1 MKMLFA
7 KPGEFESCGMFNFK
21 HLIIFL
27 VTIFG
32 VIFATKKTKI
42 KDKEKVKK
50 RIQKITIIM
59 WILEMIKI
67 VFTIM
72 VGYGNNLN
80 KVVPL
85 YYCSLLLYAG
95 ILSSIGKGTL
105 KRIGDVFLATGS
117 IVAGVVFIILPTTS
131 LPEYPLFHF
140 ISIHSF
146 LFHGMMIYLGVM
158 IHKTNYIEIKKSD
171 IKYYAGLIL
180 LICILAYIVN
190 CKFGSNL
197 MFISRDFP
205 GTPITLIYHATG
217 KFFPIVMSVA
227 QMTLPF
233 YLIYGLKVLDNKI
246 KGKKVELLDK
256 N

>member
-1 MKMLFA
+1 MFFA
-7 KPGEFESCGMFNFK
+7 KSGQYPPCGIFNYK

-27 VTIFG
+27 ITICG

-42 KDKEKVKK
+42 KDKEQVRK

-59 WILEMIKI
+59 WILEIIKI
-67 VFTIM
+67 IFTFS
-72 VGYGNNLN
+72 VGHGNNLN

-95 ILSSIGKGTL
+95 IFSSLGKGNI
-105 KRIGDVFLATGS
+105 KRVGDVFLATGS

-140 ISIHSF
+140 ITMHSS
-146 LFHGMMIYLGVM
+146 LFHGMMIYLGAM
-158 IHKTNYIEIKKSD
+158 IHKTKYIEIKKSD

-180 LICILAYIVN
+180 IICILAYIVN
-190 CKFGSNL
+190 YKFGSNL

-205 GTPITLIYHATG
+205 GTPLTVIYHATG
-217 KFFPIVMSVA
+217 KLFPIVMSVA

-233 YLIYGLKVLDNKI
+233 YLIYGLGAIDVKI
-246 KGKKVELLDK
+246 KSKKVKLIDRR
-256 N
+256 

>member
-7 KPGEFESCGMFNFK
+7 KPGEFEPCGMFNFK

-131 LPEYPLFHF
+131 LTYYPMWHLV
-140 ISIHSF
+140 SIHSF
-146 LFHGMMIYLGVM
+146 IFHGIMLYLSLL
-158 IHKTNYIEIKKSD
+158 INLTNYIKLEKKD
-171 IKYYAGLIL
+171 IVYYASFLGI
-180 LICILAYIVN
+180 ICIIAYIVN
-190 CKFGSNL
+190 NIFGSNL
-197 MFISRDFP
+197 MFISENYP
-205 GTPITLIYHATG
+205 GMPIEIIYNATG
-217 KFFPIVMSVA
+217 QFFTIIMTLA
-227 QMTLPF
+227 QMFIPF
-233 YLIYGLKVLDNKI
+233 YIIYGMKRLNRSTS
-246 KGKKVELLDK
+246 E
-256 N
+256 